1 MTNTK
6 NTRSQFTM
14 LLAGAALSATAL
26 VAVPAHAGPL
36 SFLKKVVKQELSE
49 LAQETAQGAV
59 DAATG
64 TVKARKTG
72 KTDATWKV
80 EEGEA
85 AASGDGGFR
94 QEGGTTVPTAD
105 DLLAPEDE
113 GEALLLPA
121 VQAAREAA
129 RPQRSKMSQN
139 GTTVETAN
147 EVQAPAPPGAALAG
161 DEHEITYDIA
171 AQRAKLS
178 QNGTT
183 VAIANEVLAPQ
194 KPERAKL
201 KQNGTTVAT
210 AGEVQAPQSS
220 QASTEPKLPKFR
232 REKGTT
238 VHTAD
243 DVAAPSR

>member
-6 NTRSQFTM
+6 HSRSPLTM

-36 SFLKKVVKQELSE
+36 GFLKKAIKQELSE
-49 LAQETAQGAV
+49 LAEETAQAAV

-64 TVKARKTG
+64 TVKTRKTSQPNTG
-72 KTDATWKV
+72 WKV

-94 QEGGTTVPTAD
+94 QEGGTTVPSAD
-105 DLLAPEDE
+105 DVLAPEDE

-121 VQAAREAA
+121 VQAVREAA
-129 RPQRSKMSQN
+129 RPQRSRMSQN

-147 EVQAPAPPGAALAG
+147 EVQAPASSGVALAG

-183 VAIANEVLAPQ
+183 VATANEV
-194 KPERAKL
+194 
-201 KQNGTTVAT
+201 
-210 AGEVQAPQSS
+210 QAQQSS
-220 QASTEPKLPKFR
+220 QASTGPKLPEFR

-243 DVAAPSR
+243 DLTAPSS